1 MTNTILVSHT
11 VGIQVASGATAT
23 LDCTLWGAGD
33 WANEDDWQVDGTLIT
48 DTLACNMW
56 REPDF
61 VDPDGGDYHIGSGS
75 AAIDAGVDAGVT
87 VDIDGDS
94 RIDYAP
100 PDIGADEFTTY
111 DIYLP
116 LVQRSW

>member
-1 MTNTILVSHT
+1 
-11 VGIQVASGATAT
+11 
-23 LDCTLWGAGD
+23 
-33 WANEDDWQVDGTLIT
+33 
-48 DTLACNMW
+48 
-56 REPDF
+56 
-61 VDPDGGDYHIGSGS
+61 
-75 AAIDAGVDAGVT
+75 VDAGVT

-111 DIYLP
+111 DVYLP